1 MPENRAGQFTGLAD
15 RTVAA
20 QPVFHCVG
28 IQVLSLNLNLSPF
41 VIINYICIYSPV
53 DVTIYRR
60 FDFFMAI
67 QISIQSVMEQ
77 RSLDIADIAFTP
89 LLRIKMSMNS

>member
-1 MPENRAGQFTGLAD
+1 MGLEETLGYDAGENRAGQFTGLAD

-53 DVTIYRR
+53 DVTIYRH
-60 FDFFMAI
+60 FDFLWQFKF
-67 QISIQSVMEQ
+67 QFNLSWSKEV
-77 RSLDIADIAFTP
+77 LKGP
-89 LLRIKMSMNS
+89 LS